1 MSALV
6 PFDNANDHR
15 TTALKRVEGKDLT
28 GKVVVVTGAN
38 GTLGKEMLLALA
50 SVGATVVATGRS
62 MDSLEEA
69 KAAVIKR
76 HDGKLKG
83 KIECFTLDLGDYDS
97 IDAFVRAI
105 KDKFSKVDVL
115 LNNAGAIAGQTYK
128 ASKYGLEQAFQ
139 TNFVSTVVLTEKML
153 PLMAEGGRIIHQSS
167 LSHADASKPIN
178 WDVVPSDETTFGG
191 YNKDYCESKWLAT
204 AYSSSLHRR
213 GILSAVSDPG
223 ISPSSTMWDEQT
235 AVMMRFL
242 ARYVFR
248 GLTKTSPQA
257 ASCMVHAAVMN
268 NLQSGGYYHSGNLY
282 PPMRPDCDD
291 PEEWKKAVVV
301 LKKVLPNDLKS
312 RLWTNF
318 WNDTFRKFKKPTKK
332 FCWLLLPKPYREEKG
347 QSAV

>member
-6 PFDNANDHR
+6 PFNNANDYR

-38 GTLGKEMLLALA
+38 GTIGKEMLLALA
-50 SVGATVVATGRS
+50 SAGATVVATGRS
-62 MDSLEEA
+62 MGSLKEA

-76 HDGKLKG
+76 HNGKLKG
-83 KIECFTLDLGDYDS
+83 KIECFTLDLGDYGS
-97 IDAFVRAI
+97 IDAFVLTI
-105 KDKFSKVDVL
+105 KDKFPKVDVL

-167 LSHADASKPIN
+167 LLHANASKPIN
-178 WDVVPSDETTFGG
+178 WDAVPSDEMTFGG

-223 ISPSSTMWDEQT
+223 ISPASTMWDEQT
-235 AVMMRFL
+235 AVMRFL

-248 GLTKTSPQA
+248 FLTKTSPQA
-257 ASCMVHAAVMN
+257 ASCMVQAAVMN

-291 PEEWKKAVVV
+291 PVEWKKAAAV
-301 LKKVLPNDLKS
+301 LKKVLPDDLK
-312 RLWTNF
+312 W
-318 WNDTFRKFKKPTKK
+318 
-332 FCWLLLPKPYREEKG
+332 CAIEE
-347 QSAV
+347 